1 MKRIRLR
8 TARRAST
15 HANTIHPRPGSTV
28 TGIMLGIV
36 ALLAVGATA
45 SQFATNS
52 VTDLFSGFLS
62 DDEEL
67 TYLTAEVVRD
77 RFEHRILERGEVE
90 SSSNV
95 EVRCEVRSRSSN
107 GVQILEIVPEGA
119 TVEAGQLL
127 VRLDDAQLQQELI
140 QQQIIVSTSQSQA
153 IEATAAVDAAQLSL
167 KEYEQGTYLELEEQ
181 QESEVFVSQEN
192 MRRAEEYLTYSKRLA
207 DRGYIPEAQLEA
219 DAFAVEKARKELGVS
234 NTKLRV
240 LRDFTKT
247 KVLTQ
252 MKADFDT
259 VEARLKSRTKT
270 LELDELRLAEI
281 EDQITKCRIV
291 APVAG
296 EVVYAN
302 DQERRG
308 SSGDLL
314 IAEGRP
320 VRERQVIIRIPDDS
334 KMRVIA
340 KVHESRIGFVQP
352 GLTADIILESMPDLK
367 LVGRVVGVS
376 EYPIPSYSVY
386 MAHIK
391 EYAVNIDIE
400 NPPEGLRPGMT
411 AQIDVLAERIDNSI
425 MIPNQAVIGRN
436 GRFFCAVPD
445 SDGSLLT
452 REITV
457 GSSNEDTIVV
467 LDGLEPGESVV
478 LQPNS
483 ERILEVLDL
492 PENESE
498 RTEPTDEAIPLPP
511 LTIDQESLGQ
521 KSADQ
526 KPSTSKNTA
535 AGKASNKRSAKS

>member
-8 TARRAST
+8 TARRASAN
-15 HANTIHPRPGSTV
+15 ANTIHPRPGSTV
-28 TGIMLGIV
+28 TGIMLGVV

-45 SQFATNS
+45 SQIATNS
-52 VTDLFSGFLS
+52 VSNLFAGFLS
-62 DDEEL
+62 DEEEL

-153 IEATAAVDAAQLSL
+153 IEATAAVDAAQLGL
-167 KEYEQGTYLELEEQ
+167 KEYEQGTYLEQEEQ

-234 NTKLRV
+234 KTKLRV

-281 EDQITKCRIV
+281 EDQINKCRIV
-291 APVAG
+291 SPVAG

-334 KMRVIA
+334 KMRVVA
-340 KVHESRIGFVQP
+340 MVHESRIGFVQP

-376 EYPIPSYSVY
+376 EYPVPSYSVY

-391 EYAVNIDIE
+391 EYAVDIDIE

-411 AQIDVLAERIDNSI
+411 AQIDVLAERIENSVQ
-425 MIPNQAVIGRN
+425 IPNQAVIGRN
-436 GRFFCAVPD
+436 GRFFCAVPA

-498 RTEPTDEAIPLPP
+498 GTGPTDETIPVPP
-511 LTIDQESLGQ
+511 GTLDKESSGQ
-521 KSADQ
+521 KS
-526 KPSTSKNTA
+526 STSKSTA
-535 AGKASNKRSAKS
+535 AGKASNKRSAKP

>member
-1 MKRIRLR
+1 MKRLR
-8 TARRAST
+8 HWTVRRAST
-15 HANTIHPRPGSTV
+15 HADAIPQYPRAGSTV
-28 TGIMLGIV
+28 TGVLLGAV
-36 ALLAVGATA
+36 SLLAVGATA

-52 VTDLFSGFLS
+52 VSDLFAGFLS
-62 DDEEL
+62 DEEEL
-67 TYLTAEVVRD
+67 TYLTAEAVRD
-77 RFEHRILERGEVE
+77 QFEHRVLERGEIE

-95 EVRCEVRSRSSN
+95 EIRCEVRSRSSS

-119 TVEAGQLL
+119 TVKAGQLL

-140 QQQIIVSTSQSQA
+140 QQQIIVSNSQSQA
-153 IEATAAVDAAQLSL
+153 IEAQAAVDGARLGL

-219 DAFAVEKARKELGVS
+219 DAFAVEKARKDLGVS

-252 MKADFDT
+252 MKADFET
-259 VEARLKSRTKT
+259 TEARLKSRTKT
-270 LELDELRLAEI
+270 LQLDELRLAEI
-281 EDQITKCRIV
+281 EDQIKKCRIV
-291 APVAG
+291 SPVVG

-334 KMRVIA
+334 KMRVVA

-411 AQIDVLAERIDNSI
+411 AQVDVLAERIDDSI
-425 MIPNQAVIGRN
+425 QIPNQAVIGRN

-452 REITV
+452 REIKV
-457 GSSNEDTIVV
+457 GSSNEDAIVV

-478 LQPNS
+478 LQPND

-492 PENESE
+492 PEIESE
-498 RTEPTDEAIPLPP
+498 RQGPTDEAIPVPP
-511 LTIDQESLGQ
+511 PTFDLGSSDR
-521 KSADQ
+521 KS
-526 KPSTSKNTA
+526 SKKKDKA

>member
-1 MKRIRLR
+1 MKRIQLR

-15 HANTIHPRPGSTV
+15 PADSPQHKPRHGSTM
-28 TGIMLGIV
+28 TGILLGV
-36 ALLAVGATA
+36 VTLLAVGATA
-45 SQFATNS
+45 TQFASNS
-52 VTDLFSGFLS
+52 LSGLFANFLS
-62 DDEEL
+62 DEEEL

-77 RFEHRILERGEVE
+77 KFEHRVLERGEVQ

-107 GVQILEIVPEGA
+107 GVQILEIAPEGS
-119 TVEAGQLL
+119 TVEAGQLI

-153 IEATAAVDAAQLSL
+153 IEATAAVDAARLGL
-167 KEYEQGTYLELEEQ
+167 KEYEQGTYLEQEEQ

-192 MRRAEEYLTYSKRLA
+192 MRRAEEYLAYSKRLA

-219 DAFAVEKARKELGVS
+219 DEFAVEKARKDLGVS
-234 NTKLRV
+234 QTKLRV

-252 MKADFDT
+252 MKADLAT
-259 VEARLKSRTKT
+259 AEARLKSRLKT

-281 EDQITKCRIV
+281 EDQIKKCRIV
-291 APVAG
+291 SPFAG
-296 EVVYAN
+296 EIVHAN

-314 IAEGRP
+314 VAEGRP

-334 KMRVIA
+334 KMRVVA

-352 GLTADIILESMPDLK
+352 GLRADIILESMPDLK

-391 EYAVNIDIE
+391 EYAVDIDIE

-411 AQIDVLAERIDNSI
+411 AQVDVLAERIDNAI
-425 MIPNQAVIGRN
+425 QIPNQAVIGRN

-445 SDGSLLT
+445 SSGSLAT
-452 REITV
+452 REIMV
-457 GSSNEDTIVV
+457 GSSNEDALVV
-467 LDGLEPGESVV
+467 LDGLEPGEMVV

-483 ERILEVLDL
+483 EKILNVLDL
-492 PENESE
+492 PE
-498 RTEPTDEAIPLPP
+498 DEIVQDDSADEVGSAPA
-511 LTIDQESLGQ
+511 LTIDQNSSGQ
-521 KSADQ
+521 KSA
-526 KPSTSKNTA
+526 KKNGMA
-535 AGKASNKRSAKS
+535 KGKASNKRSTQS